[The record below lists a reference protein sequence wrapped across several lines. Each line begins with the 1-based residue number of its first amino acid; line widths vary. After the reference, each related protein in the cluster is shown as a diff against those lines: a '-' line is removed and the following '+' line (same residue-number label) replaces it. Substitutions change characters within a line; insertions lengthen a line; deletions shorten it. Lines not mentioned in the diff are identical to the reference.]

1 MAVLAE
7 VYLWS
12 FSLVQI
18 IFYLHQVTLIRKK
31 IPQDPSTY
39 PMIVPKNISHFP
51 IFQVK
56 CGSVESTTTSV
67 CFQVGESWRRDQR
80 KPRVIVFAILVEKK
94 LSHNDDRERNIHLIL
109 KENTQIKSFILGT
122 TMFHIHHIVQ
132 LCVHSTTCQAPIW
145 QLKKKFDN

>member
-1 MAVLAE
+1 MIL
-7 VYLWS
+7 LFGS
-12 FSLVQI
+12 NNL
-18 IFYLHQVTLIRKK
+18 L
-31 IPQDPSTY
+31 PSSSSDTY
-39 PMIVPKNISHFP
+39 PKKDSTRSIYLSMIVPKNISHFP